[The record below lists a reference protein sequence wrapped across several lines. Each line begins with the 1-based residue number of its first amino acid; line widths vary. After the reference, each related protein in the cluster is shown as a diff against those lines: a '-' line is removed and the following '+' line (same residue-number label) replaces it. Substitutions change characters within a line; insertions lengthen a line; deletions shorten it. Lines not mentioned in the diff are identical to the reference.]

1 MYGAGIPVLLF
12 LILAAWG
19 LKDEDV
25 SWTEV
30 GIAAAVIAV
39 SAVVV
44 IFTGQQ
50 PVLIAVPA
58 VAVDVWLLYELDIL
72 NAPGR

>member
-1 MYGAGIPVLLF
+1 MYGAGIPILLF

-30 GIAAAVIAV
+30 GIAAAVIVA
-39 SAVVV
+39 SAIV
-44 IFTGQQ
+44 ILLTGLQ
-50 PVLIAVPA
+50 PILLAVPA
-58 VAVDVWLLYELDIL
+58 GAVDAWLLYKLDIL
-72 NAPGR
+72 NAPAR